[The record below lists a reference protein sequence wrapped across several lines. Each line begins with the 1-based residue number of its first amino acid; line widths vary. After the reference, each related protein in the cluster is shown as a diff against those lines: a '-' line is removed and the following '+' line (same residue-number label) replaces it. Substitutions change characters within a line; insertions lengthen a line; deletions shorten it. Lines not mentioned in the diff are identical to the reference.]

1 VHSRLVLHRLLHAK
15 VDELM
20 AVCDG
25 LEQNL
30 AAEQTDRGRLLETLL
45 HDALEDALPARE
57 LELLG
62 AR

>member
-1 VHSRLVLHRLLHAK
+1 
-15 VDELM
+15 M
-20 AVCDG
+20 AVCDELG
-25 LEQNL
+25 QSL
-30 AAEQTDRGRLLETLL
+30 ATEQTERARLLEALL